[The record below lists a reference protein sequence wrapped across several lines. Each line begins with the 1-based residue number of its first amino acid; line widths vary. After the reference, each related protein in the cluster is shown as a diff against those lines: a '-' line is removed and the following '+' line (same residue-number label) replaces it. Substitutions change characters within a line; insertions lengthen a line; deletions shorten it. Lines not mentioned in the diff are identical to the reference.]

1 MLRDGRVLFISILLG
16 VVVAA
21 GAGFRLTDLDPVT
34 KASAASDITGIDG
47 QDRLAYEQNTI
58 DIVRRYGPSVVAINV
73 TVEGQRVNPLKNLPP
88 ELRQFFQQ
96 FGSGRGIPFS
106 QPQNVIERAAGSGF
120 VVNEKGQI
128 VTNYH
133 VLAQALQSGSTALKS
148 SATITVNFM
157 GQDKDLPVK
166 VVGADQ
172 SYDLALLELQ
182 NPQDRPAN
190 AIPIPLADSDK
201 IAVGEKAIAIGNP
214 FTLESTVTE
223 GIVSAV
229 NRRQAAEIS
238 GVPINFIQTDAAI
251 NPGNSGGPL
260 LNSRG
265 QVIGINDEILAPNGT
280 FVGVGLA
287 IPSNLLQARLGQL
300 QHGGLVKKAQI
311 GIQIMSMAD
320 YPEKVRTFLN
330 LPDHGVMVVAVAK
343 GSPADK
349 ANLDPAQYS
358 VNGDGQQWPVGG
370 DIIIAVDGKAID
382 SAEKLQD
389 IVYSKHA
396 GDTLELTLL
405 HNHEKRTTQVKL
417 AVLKQQQQ
425 Q

>member
-1 MLRDGRVLFISILLG
+1 MLRDRKALAISVLLG

-21 GAGFRLTDLDPVT
+21 GAGFGVTDLDPVAA
-34 KASAASDITGIDG
+34 ASAAPDITAIDG
-47 QDRLAYEQNTI
+47 QDHLVYEQNTI

-73 TVEGQRVNPLKNLPP
+73 TVEGQRVNPLENLPP
-88 ELRQFFQQ
+88 ELRRFFQQ
-96 FGSGRGIPFS
+96 FGQNVPFS
-106 QPQNVIERAAGSGF
+106 QQPQRVIERAAGSGF
-120 VVNEKGQI
+120 VVNDKGQI

-133 VLAQALQSGSTALKS
+133 VVAQALQKGSTALKS

-157 GQDKDLPVK
+157 GQERDLPVK

-172 SYDLALLELQ
+172 SYDLALLQLEQ
-182 NPQDRPAN
+182 PEDRPAN

-214 FTLESTVTE
+214 FTLESTVTV

-229 NRRQAAEIS
+229 NRRQAAEVS
-238 GVPINFIQTDAAI
+238 GVPINFVQTDAAI

-265 QVIGINDEILAPNGT
+265 QVIGVNDEILAPNGT

-287 IPSNLLQARLGQL
+287 IPSNLLQARLGEL

-311 GIQIMSMAD
+311 GIQIMSMTD
-320 YPEKVRTFLN
+320 YPENVRKFLS

-343 GSPADK
+343 GSPGAKADIK
-349 ANLDPAQYS
+349 PAQYA
-358 VNGDGQQWPVGG
+358 VTGNGQQWPVGG
-370 DIIIAVDGKAID
+370 DIIVAVNGKAID

-389 IVYSKHA
+389 IVYSKHT

-405 HNHEKRTTQVKL
+405 HDHEKRTTRVEL
-417 AVLKQQQQ
+417 AVLKQ
-425 Q
+425 